1 MKYIA
6 VFKSLVYAQRLQN
19 KFKQS
24 KLPLITKTPK
34 SLAGG
39 CSYSLE
45 FLDDML
51 DDVIKFTSNNQKGF
65 IGIYRETP
73 KNNYEKINIWNEVN

>member
-6 VFKSLVYAQRLQN
+6 VFKSLTYAQRVQS
-19 KFKQS
+19 KFKADR
-24 KLPLITKTPK
+24 LPLITKTPK

-45 FLDDML
+45 FTDEML
-51 DDVIKFTSNNQKGF
+51 ADIIKLTYGCSKGF
-65 IGIYRETP
+65 VGIY
-73 KNNYEKINIWNEVN
+73 KNLSNTDYEKINV

>member
-6 VFKSLVYAQRLQN
+6 VFKSLAYAQRLQS
-19 KFKQS
+19 KFKKS

-45 FLDDML
+45 FFEDML
-51 DDVIKFTSNNQKGF
+51 DDVIKMTSYSKKGF
-65 IGIYRETP
+65 IGIYKENP
-73 KNNYEKINIWNEVN
+73 KNNYEKINI